1 MDLPAGIGGALAFV
15 VGAVTGSFVTV
26 VAYRVPRELS
36 IVGCDNLPI
45 SSQITPG
52 LSTVLLPTYELG
64 QRAALTLL
72 DWLTLNRAPE
82 DTCLPIE
89 LVVRGTSG
97 PPPA

>member
-1 MDLPAGIGGALAFV
+1 VLALGALFEAQSLGIG
-15 VGAVTGSFVTV
+15 
-26 VAYRVPRELS
+26 VPEALS

-64 QRAALTLL
+64 QRAAHTLI
-72 DWLTLNRAPE
+72 DWLTTERTPA
-82 DTCLPIE
+82 DVCLPIE

-97 PPPA
+97 PAPV